1 MYSAFSTV
9 VADGQF
15 STLGTVLL
23 AALAQTKRVIM
34 PLPSRPRRDLS
45 VKQKK
50 ALPLTAEIHVDDIE
64 SDFGVPIRR
73 AVEPVKEKDVLS
85 TPSISEKKSS
95 KRSSDA
101 EDRETPPPAKDTT
114 KVKKSKS
121 KKKKSGNAIDD
132 IFGALK

>member
-1 MYSAFSTV
+1 M

-23 AALAQTKRVIM
+23 AALAQTRRVII
-34 PLPSRPRRDLS
+34 PLTSRPRRDLS

-50 ALPLTAEIHVDDIE
+50 ALSLTAKTHVDDMD
-64 SDFGVPIRR
+64 SDLGVPIRR
-73 AVEPVKEKDVLS
+73 AVEPLEEKEVLS
-85 TPSISEKKSS
+85 SPTISEKKSS
-95 KRSSDA
+95 KPSSSA
-101 EDRETPPPAKDTT
+101 EDVGAPPLAKDTT
-114 KVKKSKS
+114 KVKKSNS

>member
-34 PLPSRPRRDLS
+34 PLPLRPRREPS
-45 VKQKK
+45 VQQKK
-50 ALPLTAEIHVDDIE
+50 ALPLTAEMHVDDMD
-64 SDFGVPIRR
+64 SDLGVPIRR
-73 AVEPVKEKDVLS
+73 AVEPVKEKEVLS
-85 TPSISEKKSS
+85 TPSISVKKSS

-101 EDRETPPPAKDTT
+101 EDRETPPLAKDTA

>member
-1 MYSAFSTV
+1 M

-34 PLPSRPRRDLS
+34 PLPLLPRREPS
-45 VKQKK
+45 MKQKK
-50 ALPLTAEIHVDDIE
+50 AILLTAKIPEDMD

-73 AVEPVKEKDVLS
+73 AVEPVKEKKVLS

-95 KRSSDA
+95 KHTTDP
-101 EDRETPPPAKDTT
+101 EDVEKLLPAKHTTT
-114 KVKKSKS
+114 KVKKSKF
-121 KKKKSGNAIDD
+121 KKKKTGNAIDD

>member
-1 MYSAFSTV
+1 M
-9 VADGQF
+9 ADGQF

-34 PLPSRPRRDLS
+34 PLPSRPRRDFS
-45 VKQKK
+45 VTQKK
-50 ALPLTAEIHVDDIE
+50 TLSLTAKTHIDGTE

-73 AVEPVKEKDVLS
+73 AIEPMKEKEVPS

-95 KRSSDA
+95 KSSSSV
-101 EDRETPPPAKDTT
+101 ENVETPPAKETTT

-132 IFGALK
+132 IFGVLK

>member
-1 MYSAFSTV
+1 M

-34 PLPSRPRRDLS
+34 PLPSRPRRELS
-45 VKQKK
+45 IKHKK
-50 ALPLTAEIHVDDIE
+50 VSSLTAKTRIDDTG

-73 AVEPVKEKDVLS
+73 AVEPSKEKEVTS
-85 TPSISEKKSS
+85 TPSISEKKTSQ
-95 KRSSDA
+95 RPSDA
-101 EDRETPPPAKDTT
+101 EHVETPPPAKDTTT

>member
-1 MYSAFSTV
+1 M

-45 VKQKK
+45 LKQKK
-50 ALPLTAEIHVDDIE
+50 ALSLIAKTPGDDTE
-64 SDFGVPIRR
+64 SDLGVPIRR
-73 AVEPVKEKDVLS
+73 AVEPVKEKEVLS

-95 KRSSDA
+95 KRSSDT
-101 EDRETPPPAKDTT
+101 EDRETPPPTKDTT
-114 KVKKSKS
+114 KV